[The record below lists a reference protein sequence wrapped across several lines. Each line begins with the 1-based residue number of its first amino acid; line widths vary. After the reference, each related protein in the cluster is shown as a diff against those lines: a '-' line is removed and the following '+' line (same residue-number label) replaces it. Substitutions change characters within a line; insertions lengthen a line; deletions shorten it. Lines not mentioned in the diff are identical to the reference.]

1 MACWIVRSPLPSESA
16 RYLGGAALVA
26 LAFIAL
32 YFFFVASHA
41 GQSADQLAYDGA
53 QFGHRSVT
61 PFTRGLLDSV
71 PSVAVVLAFL
81 VTGLIAVLRRNWRT
95 LVVALGVAA
104 AAVLSAQLLKHG
116 LLDRP
121 DLGVSGYAG
130 NSFPSGHTT
139 VAAASALV
147 VFLVASPRLR
157 PILAVAGT
165 AFAVLA
171 GAATLANQWHRPSDV
186 IASLLVVAFWGC
198 VGGAVLAWP
207 RSGAGTRAPVNV
219 QTTRLALP
227 RASTFTRLLRVSLV
241 PFAAVAGI
249 ALAATFVFEFRESVD
264 LFVAYVGGVTAI
276 VTAGLTLALTGI
288 RLFSRLP

>member
-1 MACWIVRSPLPSESA
+1 M
-16 RYLGGAALVA
+16 

-32 YFFFVASHA
+32 YLFFVTSHA

-53 QFGHRSVT
+53 QFGRRSVT
-61 PFTRGLLDSV
+61 PFTRGVLDSV
-71 PSVAVVLAFL
+71 PSVAVVLALL
-81 VTGLIAVLRRNWRT
+81 VTGVIAVLRRNWRT
-95 LVVALGVAA
+95 LVVALAVAA
-104 AAVLSAQLLKHG
+104 VAVLSAQLLKYG
-116 LLDRP
+116 VLDRP
-121 DLGVSGYAG
+121 DLGVPGYAG

-147 VFLVASPRLR
+147 VFLVAGPRLR

-171 GAATLANQWHRPSDV
+171 GVATLANQWHRPSDA

-198 VGGAVLAWP
+198 AGGAVLAWP
-207 RSGAGTRAPVNV
+207 RNGAETGAAVDAQR
-219 QTTRLALP
+219 TRLALP
-227 RASTFTRLLRVSLV
+227 RAATFTRLLRVVLV
-241 PFAAVAGI
+241 PFAAVAGL
-249 ALAATFVFEFRESVD
+249 ALAATFLVEFGESAD
-264 LFVAYVGGVTAI
+264 RFVAYLGGVTAI